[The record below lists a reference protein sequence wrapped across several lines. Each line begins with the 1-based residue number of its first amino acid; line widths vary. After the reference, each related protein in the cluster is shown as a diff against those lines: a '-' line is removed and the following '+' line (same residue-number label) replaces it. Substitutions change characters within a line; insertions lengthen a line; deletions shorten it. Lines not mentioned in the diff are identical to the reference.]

1 MEKLG
6 VIEKVSELTELF
18 SGMVVVTKPLGRIR
32 ICIDLKPPNENVF
45 HPSPKVDATLA
56 LLSESKVFSNL
67 ALTAASGKCHY
78 PLSPGY
84 SQDSSPYSHYIVLTG
99 CLLVCMYP
107 ITECIFCNV

>member
-32 ICIDLKPPNENVF
+32 ICIDLKPPNESVF

-67 ALTAASGKCHY
+67 DANSSIWKV
-78 PLSPGY
+78 PLSLESWILTRFITIFTLYCFNWMPFGVY
-84 SQDSSPYSHYIVLTG
+84 VTHY
-99 CLLVCMYP
+99 
-107 ITECIFCNV
+107 